1 MLPAVA
7 VAFLLQASAPAERT
21 VLVVEP
27 GGALPTIGAAVV
39 RAHAGDRIVVR
50 AGTYREPTVRVATRG
65 VEIAGEGWPVLDG
78 EGARELLVIAA
89 DDVTV
94 RGMVFTNTGVSNLQ
108 DRAAVR
114 AQNVRGCRV
123 VANRFRDN
131 LFAVYIERST
141 NCVVRD
147 NDIEGHGT
155 SQSTSGNGIHLWY
168 ASGTRIEHNHIRGQ
182 RDGIY
187 FEFSKG
193 GLVRDNVSERNLR
206 YGLHFMFSDS
216 CRYERNQFTGNAS
229 GVAVMFSRHVA
240 MTGNLFSHNWGPAAY
255 GLLLKEIYDG
265 EISGNDFDDNSTGI
279 YLEGSG
285 RLDIRDNRF
294 SANGWAA
301 KVMADAQDNRFR
313 RNQFEA
319 NAFDVG
325 TNSRTNT
332 TTFDGNW
339 WDAYRGYD
347 LDHDGV
353 GDVPFRP
360 VRLFSLVVGV
370 HPAALLLLRSPAIAM
385 LDAAERVLPV
395 LTPETLVDAHPLM
408 RSPR

>member
-1 MLPAVA
+1 MFSGLAV
-7 VAFLLQASAPAERT
+7 VLLLQAAAPAQHA

-27 GGALPTIGAAVV
+27 RGALPTLGAALD

-50 AGTYREPTVRVATRG
+50 AGVYREPTVRVRER

-94 RGMVFTNTGVSNLQ
+94 RGMVFTHTGVSDLQ

-114 AQNVRGCRV
+114 AANVHACRV
-123 VANRFRDN
+123 EGNRFRDN
-131 LFAVYIERST
+131 LFAVYLERT
-141 NCVVRD
+141 AGCVVRD
-147 NDIEGHGT
+147 NDIEGNGT
-155 SQSTSGNGIHLWY
+155 SQSSSGNGIHLWY
-168 ASGTRIEHNHIRGQ
+168 ARGTLIEHNRVRGQ

-187 FEFSKG
+187 FEFSTG
-193 GLVRDNVSERNLR
+193 GVVRDNVSERNLR

-216 CRYERNQFTGNAS
+216 CRYERNQFVENAS
-229 GVAVMFSRHVA
+229 GVAVMFSHHVA
-240 MTGNLFSHNWGPAAY
+240 MTANRFSHNWGPAAY

-265 EISGNDFDDNSTGI
+265 EIRDNDFDGNSTGI

-294 SANGWAA
+294 TSNGWAA

-313 RNQFEA
+313 GNQFEA

-347 LDHDGV
+347 LNHDGV

-360 VRLFSLVVGV
+360 VRLFALVVGV
-370 HPAALLLLRSPAIAM
+370 HPAALLLLRSPAVSM

-408 RSPR
+408 RPPR